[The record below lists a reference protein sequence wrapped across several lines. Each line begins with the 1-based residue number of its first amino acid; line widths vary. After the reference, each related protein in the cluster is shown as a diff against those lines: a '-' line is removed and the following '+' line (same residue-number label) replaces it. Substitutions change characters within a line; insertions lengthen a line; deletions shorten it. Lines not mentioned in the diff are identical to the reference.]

1 MNEARCHAAAH
12 VIGLANSHL
21 HFMFNGIHLSHALN
35 PYVSNVFVA
44 RRAYSLMMSTWHAVQ
59 WRHQT
64 KSSAQMY
71 SVLVLGQYC
80 DSWFDWMIDCLG
92 IWMFF
97 HRLRGTASN
106 CQSCLFVCLTHTP
119 TELCLSPV
127 FSLSCK
133 FYWIHI
139 HTYSFITQNDR
150 THMHKIKIQVKK
162 YE

>member
-1 MNEARCHAAAH
+1 MNEARCHADAH

-44 RRAYSLMMSTWHAVQ
+44 RRACSLMMSTWHAVQ

-92 IWMFF
+92 VWMFF
-97 HRLRGTASN
+97 YIDCVGQRQTANHACSSVWHIHRLSSVWVQCFPFHVSFIEYT
-106 CQSCLFVCLTHTP
+106 
-119 TELCLSPV
+119 
-127 FSLSCK
+127 
-133 FYWIHI
+133 YIHI
-139 HTYSFITQNDR
+139 RLLHRMTERICTKS
-150 THMHKIKIQVKK
+150 K
-162 YE
+162 YK